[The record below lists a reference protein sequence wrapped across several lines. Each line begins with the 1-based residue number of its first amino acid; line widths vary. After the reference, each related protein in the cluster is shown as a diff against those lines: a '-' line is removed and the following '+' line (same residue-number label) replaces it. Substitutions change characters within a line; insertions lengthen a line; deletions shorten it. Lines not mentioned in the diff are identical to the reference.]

1 MSDRWREKTQNN
13 HNVNNTTTRNIHGG
27 KNLMFSRNIFG
38 GTRDLNIDIVKPSMK
53 KKNHLLQK
61 TLEDDMCQIKIQT
74 TVKCFIVLKSV
85 VYLSVST
92 TAYNYTDQGQ

>member
-27 KNLMFSRNIFG
+27 KNSMFSRNIFG
-38 GTRDLNIDIVKPSMK
+38 GTRDLNIDIVKRQW

-61 TLEDDMCQIKIQT
+61 TLEDDLTQIVNEC
-74 TVKCFIVLKSV
+74 VKLKSKLQLNV
-85 VYLSVST
+85 L
-92 TAYNYTDQGQ
+92 

>member
-27 KNLMFSRNIFG
+27 KNSMFSRNIFG

-53 KKNHLLQK
+53 KKKKKK
-61 TLEDDMCQIKIQT
+61 TLEDDMTQIVNKC
-74 TVKCFIVLKSV
+74 VKLKSKLQLNV
-85 VYLSVST
+85 L
-92 TAYNYTDQGQ
+92 

>member
-27 KNLMFSRNIFG
+27 KNSMFSRNIFG

-53 KKNHLLQK
+53 KTK
-61 TLEDDMCQIKIQT
+61 TLEDDMTQIVNKC
-74 TVKCFIVLKSV
+74 VKLKSKLQLNV
-85 VYLSVST
+85 L
-92 TAYNYTDQGQ
+92 